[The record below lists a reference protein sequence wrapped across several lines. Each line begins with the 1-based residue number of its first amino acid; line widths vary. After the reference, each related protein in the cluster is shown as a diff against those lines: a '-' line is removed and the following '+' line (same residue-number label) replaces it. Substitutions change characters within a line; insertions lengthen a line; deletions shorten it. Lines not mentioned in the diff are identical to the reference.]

1 MTRKQVVATPL
12 EDIADESK
20 VRLGDSALYF
30 DPSADVPAKTPPADI
45 ADEGAV
51 RLGDASIYFDP
62 AADEPIENA
71 A

>member
-1 MTRKQVVATPL
+1 MTRKQVVATL

-20 VRLGDSALYF
+20 VRLGDAALYF
-30 DPSADVPAKTPPADI
+30 DPSADVPTKTPPADI

-51 RLGDASIYFDP
+51 RLGDSSIYFDP
-62 AADEPIENA
+62 AADELIESA